1 MQSKAG
7 VQFFTANVAAFELA
21 EQLGRSWNSTEIHGA
36 KDGLFMEIKSR
47 GYPTNL

>member
-7 VQFFTANVAAFELA
+7 VQFFAADVAAFELA
-21 EQLGRSWNSTEIHGA
+21 KQLGRSWNSTEVHGA
-36 KDGLFMEIKSR
+36 KDGLSMGIKSR